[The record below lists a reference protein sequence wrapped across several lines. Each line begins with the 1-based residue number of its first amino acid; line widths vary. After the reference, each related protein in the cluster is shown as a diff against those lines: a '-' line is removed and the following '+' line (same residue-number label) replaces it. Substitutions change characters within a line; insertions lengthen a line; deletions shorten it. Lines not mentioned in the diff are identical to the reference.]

1 MARMVSILPHNTEQ
15 VCDTHKRYY
24 TVVTGNLQIFC
35 VALNRLCLTLVINGV
50 KVWIH
55 TLHLVLDFSRKLPDV
70 AEQSAAEGA
79 SGEKSELEKGV
90 AIC

>member
-1 MARMVSILPHNTEQ
+1 MVYHHRERQLPMARMVSELPHNTEQ

-24 TVVTGNLQIFC
+24 TVATVNLQTLC
-35 VALNRLCLTLVINGV
+35 DALSGLCLTLEIDGV

-70 AEQSAAEGA
+70 AE
-79 SGEKSELEKGV
+79 
-90 AIC
+90 